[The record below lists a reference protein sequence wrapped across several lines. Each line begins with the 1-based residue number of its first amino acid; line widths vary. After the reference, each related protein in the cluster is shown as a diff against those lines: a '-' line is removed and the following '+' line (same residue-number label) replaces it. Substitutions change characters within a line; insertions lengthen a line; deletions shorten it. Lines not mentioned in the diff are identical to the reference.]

1 MFVVLDYSEAAAAAS
16 AAPAYSRSL
25 ASSPA
30 RSTMAKQG
38 ENEKRGAFALGGII
52 ISSAVSQRRERRR
65 GRGEG
70 EYNLDSTHTHSLA
83 WKWAGR
89 RADRLSVGG

>member
-16 AAPAYSRSL
+16 AAPAYSL

-52 ISSAVSQRRERRR
+52 ISSAVSQRRGGEER
-65 GRGEG
+65 
-70 EYNLDSTHTHSLA
+70 
-83 WKWAGR
+83 
-89 RADRLSVGG
+89 